1 MVAGRKKAYL
11 KKQTLLLVSRAV
23 GHIISEITGMPKLP
37 TSKRSW
43 LVIALLGL
51 IATVLIGQQFH
62 VLPRVWYQIIEWQSA
77 NEWRDQSIWLPD
89 YVASLQAVPV
99 EGVPDNLSGL
109 TYDSERD
116 SLWAVINQPA
126 SIIELSLQGQVVRQI
141 PLKGF
146 RDPEAITY
154 LSPDRFVITDERE
167 NRLLKIHLKNGIQ
180 QIDAADS
187 QQLSLGISLRGNK
200 GFEGVAYDS
209 VGKRLFVAKERD
221 PLRIFEIQGFPHAM
235 ASSVPMA
242 VHVDAHTQHNNQLFL
257 RDLSGLY
264 YDQATGHLLAVSDE
278 SRLVVEF
285 TTEGKPISRMSLR
298 RGQHGLKA
306 DIPQVEGVAMD
317 ASGNLYLVSEP
328 NLFYIF
334 NKRRKD

>member
-1 MVAGRKKAYL
+1 ML
-11 KKQTLLLVSRAV
+11 
-23 GHIISEITGMPKLP
+23 KLP
-37 TSKRSW
+37 ISKHNC

-51 IATVLIGQQFH
+51 IATVLMGWQFH
-62 VLPRVWYQIIEWQSA
+62 LLPRSWYQIIEWQSA

-89 YVASLQAVPV
+89 YVASVQAVPV

-109 TYDSERD
+109 TYDLERN

-126 SIIELSLQGQVVRQI
+126 SIIELSLEGQLIRQI

-167 NRLLKIHLKNGIQ
+167 NRLLKISLRDIQ

-209 VGKRLFVAKERD
+209 VGKRLYVAKERD

-235 ASSVPMA
+235 ASSMPIA
-242 VHVDAHTQHNNQLFL
+242 VHVDAHTQHNEQLFL
-257 RDLSGLY
+257 RDLSGLH

-285 TTEGKPISRMSLR
+285 TTGGYPISRMSLR
-298 RGQHGLKA
+298 RGQHGLIA

-317 ASGNLYLVSEP
+317 ARGNIYLVSEP
-328 NLFYIF
+328 NLFYRF
-334 NKRRKD
+334 NKRRRD